1 MSENKKSI
9 TTPPTLTWSWSRYIS
24 WFRSSIFPGDQTYKI
39 FSVTKLP
46 TLTQNCQS
54 INNLKTQLPYLI
66 YTPMLFQYYYSLW
79 AILILPLLLAAA
91 SPLLHNPYKGT
102 PSFPSSKTVH
112 LTVFEFTPCRGIAV
126 RGFRRTPRALPSGDY
141 GRRPGGAW
149 SRLPVRSVLLLR
161 SGVHW
166 TPAPHWPPAVF
177 VKAGETFI
185 NRLPI
190 QQLWK
195 ASETL
200 SFFLFFFRYSHYPV
214 FVILCIRYLLD

>member
-141 GRRPGGAW
+141 GRRPGALGLAC
-149 SRLPVRSVLLLR
+149 RFGRCCCFVAVFTEHPPPT
-161 SGVHW
+161 G
-166 TPAPHWPPAVF
+166 PPAVF